1 MGDIG
6 KVKRK
11 IEIIPER
18 ELEPSEA
25 PVQEPSPETAPAA
38 PVPASEPVPS

>member
-6 KVKRK
+6 KTKRK

-25 PVQEPSPETAPAA
+25 PVHEPAIEPAVAPE
-38 PVPASEPVPS
+38 PVPA

>member
-6 KVKRK
+6 KTKRK

-25 PVQEPSPETAPAA
+25 PVQEPAIEPAVAPAA
-38 PVPASEPVPS
+38 EPVPA

>member
-6 KVKRK
+6 RTKRK
-11 IEIIPER
+11 VEIIPER

-25 PVQEPSPETAPAA
+25 PVQEPSPDVVPETAPVA
-38 PVPASEPVPS
+38 EPVPV